1 MLPYLIGG
9 AAVLLTSV
17 GAAIYKYYSED
28 DSPPPSNTVSLK
40 RFAIWGRP
48 NVGKT
53 TFIAR
58 LRHQS
63 VITERKEASTSKQ
76 VYTSIP
82 PIELDGKSYLINE
95 IVDMPG
101 TKDRLMDWLDLVYT
115 HEQVFY
121 LVNLKLTKDKEYQA
135 AVRHDLNK
143 TVEKLLECQKPKK
156 TLHIIFSHID
166 KSHLSQI
173 KPEEV
178 NNKIHDDE
186 IAQLFLEQTSEV
198 KCYMYA
204 VNLMDEGSFQQ
215 LIHSIVRDA
224 NA

>member
-9 AAVLLTSV
+9 AAVLLSSV

-28 DSPPPSNTVSLK
+28 DPPSPSNTVSLK

-58 LRHQS
+58 LCRRS
-63 VITERKEASTSKQ
+63 VIVERKEASTSKQ

-82 PIELDGKSYLINE
+82 PIELDGNRYLINE

-101 TKDRLMDWLDLVYT
+101 TKDRLADWLDLVRT

-121 LVNLKLTKDKEYQA
+121 LVNLGLTHEKEYQA
-135 AVRHDLNK
+135 AVRHDLKK
-143 TVEKLLECQKPKK
+143 TVEKLLDCEKQNK
-156 TLHIIFSHID
+156 TLHIIFTHID
-166 KSHLSQI
+166 KSHLSHI

-178 NNKIHDDE
+178 NNQLHDDE
-186 IAQLFLEQTSEV
+186 IAKHFLEYTSEV

-204 VNLMDEGSFQQ
+204 VNLMDENNFQQ
-215 LIHSIVRDA
+215 LINSIVRDA